1 MIGSLKIKKG
11 WGNKMTELK
20 EQKKEEKKSK
30 KINHMN
36 LAEVIEL
43 IKKMDSEKQGTSKKY
58 EQLKERLVEL
68 RV

>member
-1 MIGSLKIKKG
+1 MA
-11 WGNKMTELK
+11 

-36 LAEVIEL
+36 QAEVVEL
-43 IKKMDSEKQGTSKKY
+43 MKKMESEKQGTSKKY

-68 RV
+68 RA